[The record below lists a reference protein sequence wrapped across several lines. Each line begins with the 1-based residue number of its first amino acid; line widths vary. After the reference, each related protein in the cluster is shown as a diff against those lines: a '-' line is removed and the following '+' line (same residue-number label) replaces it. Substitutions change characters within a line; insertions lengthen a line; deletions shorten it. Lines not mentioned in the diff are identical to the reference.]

1 MDILTL
7 KQLDQLLVNA
17 RVLDT
22 KGLEKKSWLSLVRK
36 ALGVSQEQIGFK
48 LGITKQS
55 VAELEKREREGSI
68 TLRTLENAA
77 DALDMKLVY
86 TLVPKDGSLQ
96 QLVERKARELAVQIV
111 SRTYNT
117 MALENQAVS
126 VSKFNAL
133 VEERIVQIKADLPKA
148 LWN

>member
-1 MDILTL
+1 MDNLTL
-7 KQLDQLLVNA
+7 KQLDQLLRIAKFIDNESSVK
-17 RVLDT
+17 R
-22 KGLEKKSWLSLVRK
+22 GWLSVIRK
-36 ALGVSQEQIGFK
+36 ALGISQEQIGFK

-55 VAELEKREREGSI
+55 VAEMESRELEGSI
-68 TLRTLENAA
+68 TIKTLANAA
-77 DALDMKLVY
+77 EALDMKLVY
-86 TLVPKDGSLQ
+86 TLVPKDGSLE

-126 VSKFNAL
+126 DGRFNAL
-133 VEERIVQIKADLPKA
+133 VEERIAQIKADLPKA